1 MTALTEDMVREART
15 MERTKYEDS
24 DKRRRLTVEAG
35 RGGRRRA
42 VAQRQERERAEQQW
56 GERLRS
62 RATPADPANGR
73 R

>member
-1 MTALTEDMVREART
+1 MQTEARA
-15 MERTKYEDS
+15 MERTKYEES
-24 DKRRRLTVEAG
+24 DKRRGLKAEAG

-42 VAQRQERERAEQQW
+42 VVQRQERERAEQQW